1 MASPKTKTAAVRK
14 SLKGPTPAPAP
25 TPPAPETVTWRRM
38 AEDLAVMHDLPK
50 KTVEALIDD
59 LTALTG
65 KYLKKGV
72 KVRAS
77 HLGIFQLTKRAARK
91 GHNPATGEAIKIKA
105 SKSVGFKVARDLKEN
120 L

>member
-1 MASPKTKTAAVRK
+1 MASPKSKTSAVRK
-14 SLKGPTPAPAP
+14 PLKAAVAAPSPAPS
-25 TPPAPETVTWRRM
+25 PETVTWRQL
-38 AEDLAVMHDLPK
+38 AEDLAVLHDLPK
-50 KTVEALIDD
+50 KTVEVLIDD

-65 KYLKKGV
+65 KYLKKGI

-91 GHNPATGEAIKIKA
+91 GRNPATGEAIKIKA
-105 SKSVGFKVARDLKEN
+105 SKSVGFKVARDLKES